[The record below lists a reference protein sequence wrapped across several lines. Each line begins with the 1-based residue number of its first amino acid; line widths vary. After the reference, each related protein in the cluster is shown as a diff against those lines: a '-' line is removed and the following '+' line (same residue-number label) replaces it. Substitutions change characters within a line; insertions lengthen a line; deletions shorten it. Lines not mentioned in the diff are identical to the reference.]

1 MAGQIAA
8 TKGNLIQR
16 KKALGLASNGYEL
29 MDRKRNIL
37 IGEMMRLVDEVKKLR
52 DQIETAYSTG
62 YFLLQ
67 QANISAGVIS
77 HIASQVPVEREIQL
91 TYRSVMGVEI
101 PQVIYTPKEKY
112 ELVYS
117 LEESNSMIDDA
128 YIQFQKIKELTMV
141 LAEVDNA
148 VARLATAISKTQ
160 KRANALKNVVIP
172 RYTEEIRNI
181 SDSLDEKEREEFS
194 RLKVIKAN
202 KEKQRMK
209 EVA

>member
-16 KKALGLASNGYEL
+16 KKALALATSGYDL

-67 QANISAGVIS
+67 RANISSGVIS
-77 HIASQVPVEREIQL
+77 RIASQVPVEKEIQL

-101 PQVIYTPKEKY
+101 PQVIYHKKEEY

-148 VARLATAISKTQ
+148 VTRLATAISKTQ
-160 KRANALKNVVIP
+160 TRANALKNVVIP
-172 RYTEEIRNI
+172 RYTSEIRMI

-194 RLKVIKAN
+194 RMKVIKTQKGN
-202 KEKQRMK
+202 SEN
-209 EVA
+209 

>member
-1 MAGQIAA
+1 MATQIAA

-16 KKALGLASNGYEL
+16 KKALVLASNGYEL

-52 DQIETAYSTG
+52 DEITDAYSTG

-67 QANISAGVIS
+67 QANISTGVIS
-77 HIASQVPVEREIQL
+77 RIASEVPVEKGIQL

-101 PQVIYTPKEKY
+101 PDIIYNPKEKY
-112 ELVYS
+112 ELVYGI
-117 LEESNSMIDDA
+117 EESNSLIDDA
-128 YIQFQKIKELTMV
+128 YIQFQKIKDLTMV
-141 LAEVDNA
+141 LAEIDNS
-148 VARLATAISKTQ
+148 VSRLATAISKTQ

-172 RYTEEIRNI
+172 RYESEIKMI

-194 RLKVIKAN
+194 RMKVIKAQ
-202 KEKQRMK
+202 KEQNS
-209 EVA
+209 

>member
-16 KKALGLASNGYEL
+16 KKALALATSGYDL

-67 QANISAGVIS
+67 RANISSGVIS
-77 HIASQVPVEREIQL
+77 RIASQVPVEKEIQL

-101 PQVIYTPKEKY
+101 PQVIYHKKEEY

-148 VARLATAISKTQ
+148 VTRLATAISKTQ

-172 RYTEEIRNI
+172 RYTSEIRMI

-194 RLKVIKAN
+194 RMKVIKTQ
-202 KEKQRMK
+202 KEG
-209 EVA
+209 

>member
-1 MAGQIAA
+1 MATQIAA

-16 KKALGLASNGYEL
+16 KKALALASNGYEL

-52 DQIETAYSTG
+52 DEITDAYSTG

-67 QANISAGVIS
+67 QANISTGVIS
-77 HIASQVPVEREIQL
+77 RIASEVPVEKGIQL

-101 PQVIYTPKEKY
+101 PDIIYKPKEKY
-112 ELVYS
+112 ELVYGI
-117 LEESNSMIDDA
+117 EESNSLIDDA
-128 YIQFQKIKELTMV
+128 YIQFQKIKDLTMV
-141 LAEVDNA
+141 LAEIDNS
-148 VARLATAISKTQ
+148 VSRLATAISKTQ

-172 RYTEEIRNI
+172 RYESEIKMI

-194 RLKVIKAN
+194 RMKVIKAQ
-202 KEKQRMK
+202 KEQNC
-209 EVA
+209 

>member
-16 KKALGLASNGYEL
+16 KKALALATSGYDL

-67 QANISAGVIS
+67 RANISSGVIS
-77 HIASQVPVEREIQL
+77 RIASQVPVEKEIQL

-101 PQVIYTPKEKY
+101 PQVIYHKKEEY

-148 VARLATAISKTQ
+148 VTRLATAISKTQ

-172 RYTEEIRNI
+172 RYTSEIRMI
-181 SDSLDEKEREEFS
+181 SDYLDEKEREEFS
-194 RLKVIKAN
+194 RMKVIKTQKGN
-202 KEKQRMK
+202 SEN
-209 EVA
+209 

>member
-37 IGEMMRLVDEVKKLR
+37 IGEMMRLVDEVKNLR

-67 QANISAGVIS
+67 QANSSAGVIS

-91 TYRSVMGVEI
+91 TYRSVMVVEI

-194 RLKVIKAN
+194 RMKVIKTQ
-202 KEKQRMK
+202 KEG
-209 EVA
+209 

>member
-16 KKALGLASNGYEL
+16 KKALALATSGYDL

-67 QANISAGVIS
+67 RANISSGVIS
-77 HIASQVPVEREIQL
+77 RIASQVPVEKEIQL

-101 PQVIYTPKEKY
+101 PQVIYHKKEEY

-148 VARLATAISKTQ
+148 VTRLATAISKTQ

-172 RYTEEIRNI
+172 RYTSEIRMI

-194 RLKVIKAN
+194 RMKVIQTQQGN
-202 KEKQRMK
+202 SEN
-209 EVA
+209 

>member
-1 MAGQIAA
+1 MATQIAA

-16 KKALGLASNGYEL
+16 KKALALASNGYEL

-52 DQIETAYSTG
+52 DEITDAYSTG

-67 QANISAGVIS
+67 QANISTGVIS
-77 HIASQVPVEREIQL
+77 RIASEVPVEKGIQL

-101 PQVIYTPKEKY
+101 PDIIYKPKEKY
-112 ELVYS
+112 DLVYGI
-117 LEESNSMIDDA
+117 EESNSLIDDA
-128 YIQFQKIKELTMV
+128 YIQFQKIKDLTMV
-141 LAEVDNA
+141 LAEIDNS
-148 VARLATAISKTQ
+148 VSRLATAISKTQ

-172 RYTEEIRNI
+172 RYESEIKMI

-194 RLKVIKAN
+194 RMKVIKAQ
-202 KEKQRMK
+202 KEQNS
-209 EVA
+209 

>member
-1 MAGQIAA
+1 MVGQIAA
-8 TKGNLIQR
+8 TKGNLSQR
-16 KKALGLASNGYEL
+16 KKALALATSGYDL

-67 QANISAGVIS
+67 RANISSGVIS
-77 HIASQVPVEREIQL
+77 RIASQVPVEKEIQL

-101 PQVIYTPKEKY
+101 PQVIYHKKEEY

-148 VARLATAISKTQ
+148 VTRLATAISKTQ

-172 RYTEEIRNI
+172 RYTSEIRMI

-194 RLKVIKAN
+194 RMKVIKTQKGN
-202 KEKQRMK
+202 SEN
-209 EVA
+209 

>member
-8 TKGNLIQR
+8 TKGNLIQH
-16 KKALGLASNGYEL
+16 KKALALATSGYDL

-67 QANISAGVIS
+67 RANISSGVIS
-77 HIASQVPVEREIQL
+77 RIASQVPVEKEIQL

-101 PQVIYTPKEKY
+101 PQVIYHKKEEY

-148 VARLATAISKTQ
+148 VTRLATAISKTQ

-172 RYTEEIRNI
+172 RYTSEIRMI

-194 RLKVIKAN
+194 RMKVIKTQKGN
-202 KEKQRMK
+202 SEN
-209 EVA
+209 

>member
-1 MAGQIAA
+1 MATQIAA

-16 KKALGLASNGYEL
+16 KKALALASNGYEL

-52 DQIETAYSTG
+52 DEITDAYSTG

-67 QANISAGVIS
+67 QANISTGVIS
-77 HIASQVPVEREIQL
+77 RIASEVPVEKGIQL

-101 PQVIYTPKEKY
+101 PDIIYKPKEKY
-112 ELVYS
+112 ELVYGI
-117 LEESNSMIDDA
+117 EESNSLIDDA
-128 YIQFQKIKELTMV
+128 YIQFQKVKDLTMV
-141 LAEVDNA
+141 LAEIDNS
-148 VARLATAISKTQ
+148 VSRLATAISKTQ

-172 RYTEEIRNI
+172 RYESEIKMI

-194 RLKVIKAN
+194 RMKVIKAQ
-202 KEKQRMK
+202 KEQNS
-209 EVA
+209 

>member
-29 MDRKRNIL
+29 MDRQRNIL

-194 RLKVIKAN
+194 RMKVIKTQ
-202 KEKQRMK
+202 KEG
-209 EVA
+209 

>member
-1 MAGQIAA
+1 MATQIAA

-16 KKALGLASNGYEL
+16 KKALALASNGYEL

-52 DQIETAYSTG
+52 DEITDAYSTG

-67 QANISAGVIS
+67 QANISTGVIS
-77 HIASQVPVEREIQL
+77 RIASEVPVEKEIQL

-101 PQVIYTPKEKY
+101 PNIIYEPKKTY
-112 ELVYS
+112 ELVYG
-117 LEESNSMIDDA
+117 LEESNSLIDDA
-128 YIQFQKIKELTMV
+128 YIQFQKIKDLTMV
-141 LAEVDNA
+141 LAEIDNS
-148 VARLATAISKTQ
+148 VSRLATAISKTQ

-172 RYTEEIRNI
+172 RYESEIKMI

-194 RLKVIKAN
+194 RMKVIKAQ
-202 KEKQRMK
+202 KENS
-209 EVA
+209 

>member
-1 MAGQIAA
+1 MATQIAA

-16 KKALGLASNGYEL
+16 KKALALASNGYEL

-52 DQIETAYSTG
+52 EEITDAYSTG

-67 QANISAGVIS
+67 QANISTGVIS
-77 HIASQVPVEREIQL
+77 RIASEVPVEKGIQL

-101 PQVIYTPKEKY
+101 PDIIYKPKEKY
-112 ELVYS
+112 ELVYGI
-117 LEESNSMIDDA
+117 EESNSLIDDA
-128 YIQFQKIKELTMV
+128 YIQFQKIKDLTMV
-141 LAEVDNA
+141 LAEIDNS
-148 VARLATAISKTQ
+148 VSRLATAISKTQ

-172 RYTEEIRNI
+172 RYESEIKMI

-194 RLKVIKAN
+194 RMKVIKAQ
-202 KEKQRMK
+202 KEQNS
-209 EVA
+209 

>member
-16 KKALGLASNGYEL
+16 KKALALATSGYDL

-67 QANISAGVIS
+67 RANISSGVIS
-77 HIASQVPVEREIQL
+77 RIASQVPVEKEIQL

-101 PQVIYTPKEKY
+101 PQVIYHKKEEY

-148 VARLATAISKTQ
+148 VTRLATAISKTQ

-172 RYTEEIRNI
+172 RYTSEIRMI

-194 RLKVIKAN
+194 R
-202 KEKQRMK
+202 M
-209 EVA
+209 

>member
-16 KKALGLASNGYEL
+16 KKALALATSGYDL

-67 QANISAGVIS
+67 RANISSGVIS
-77 HIASQVPVEREIQL
+77 RIASQVPVEKEIQL

-101 PQVIYTPKEKY
+101 PQVIYHKKEEY

-148 VARLATAISKTQ
+148 VTRLATAISKTQ

-172 RYTEEIRNI
+172 RYTSEIRMI

-194 RLKVIKAN
+194 RMKVIKTQKGN
-202 KEKQRMK
+202 SEN
-209 EVA
+209 

>member
-1 MAGQIAA
+1 MATQIAA

-16 KKALGLASNGYEL
+16 KKALALASNGYEL

-52 DQIETAYSTG
+52 DEITDAYSTG

-67 QANISAGVIS
+67 QANISTGVIS
-77 HIASQVPVEREIQL
+77 RIASEVPVEKEIQL

-101 PQVIYTPKEKY
+101 PNIIYEPKKTY
-112 ELVYS
+112 ELVYG
-117 LEESNSMIDDA
+117 LEESNSLIDDA
-128 YIQFQKIKELTMV
+128 YIQFQKIKDLTMV
-141 LAEVDNA
+141 LAEIDNS
-148 VARLATAISKTQ
+148 VSRLATAISKTQ

-172 RYTEEIRNI
+172 RYEFEIKMI

-194 RLKVIKAN
+194 RMKVIKAQ
-202 KEKQRMK
+202 KENS
-209 EVA
+209 

>member
-1 MAGQIAA
+1 MATQIAA

-16 KKALGLASNGYEL
+16 KKALALASNGYEL

-52 DQIETAYSTG
+52 DEITDAYSTG

-67 QANISAGVIS
+67 QANISTGVIS
-77 HIASQVPVEREIQL
+77 RIASEVPVEKGIQL

-101 PQVIYTPKEKY
+101 PDIIYKPKEKY
-112 ELVYS
+112 ELVYGI
-117 LEESNSMIDDA
+117 EESNSLIDDA
-128 YIQFQKIKELTMV
+128 YIQFQKTKNLTMV
-141 LAEVDNA
+141 LAEIDNS
-148 VARLATAISKTQ
+148 VSRLATAISKTQ

-172 RYTEEIRNI
+172 RYESEIKMI

-194 RLKVIKAN
+194 RMKVIKAQ
-202 KEKQRMK
+202 KEQNS
-209 EVA
+209 

>member
-37 IGEMMRLVDEVKKLR
+37 IGEMMSLVDEVKNLR

-128 YIQFQKIKELTMV
+128 YIQFQKIKELTMI

-194 RLKVIKAN
+194 RMKVIKTQ
-202 KEKQRMK
+202 KEG
-209 EVA
+209 